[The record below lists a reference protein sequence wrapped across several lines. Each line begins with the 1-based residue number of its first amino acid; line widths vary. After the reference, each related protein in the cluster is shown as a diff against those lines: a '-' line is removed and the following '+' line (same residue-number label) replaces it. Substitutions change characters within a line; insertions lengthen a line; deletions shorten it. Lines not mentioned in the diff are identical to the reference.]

1 MSFGLVATAI
11 VGSAA
16 LGAGASL
23 ASADSQRSAA
33 NNAADKVGQAGAAAN
48 AKLAPFVNTGVA
60 ANSRLATLLGIAPS
74 TGVDWNAYLKA
85 NPDVAASATYGNNP
99 AQHYEDY
106 GKKEGRSLTYLD
118 PSAVTSNPDYGSL
131 LKSFAPSDLTTDPGY
146 QFGLTQGEK
155 ALQRNASANGRY
167 FAPATS
173 EALSKFNND
182 YATTKFDDAFNR
194 DNTSK
199 QQIYGFLS
207 GTSSAGQNAAAGQAN
222 NTLGTANNVAGL
234 TTSGAA
240 AGAAGDV
247 GAANAVSSGVSG
259 GLNYANQS
267 RLLDLITKSR
277 AATTMAAPSAGFAGA
292 M

>member
-16 LGAGASL
+16 IGAGASL

-33 NNAADKVGQAGAAAN
+33 NSAADQVGAAGKEA
-48 AKLAPFVNTGVA
+48 AGRLSPFVNTGMA
-60 ANSRLATLLGIAPS
+60 ANTRLATLLGIAPS
-74 TGVDWNAYLKA
+74 NGVDWNAYLKA
-85 NPDVAASATYGNNP
+85 NPDVAASATYGSNP

-106 GKKEGRSLTYLD
+106 GKKEGRQLTYLD
-118 PSAVTSNPDYGSL
+118 PNTVTSNPDYGSL
-131 LKSFAPSDLTTDPGY
+131 LKQFAPSDLTTDPGY

-167 FAPATS
+167 FASATS

-199 QQIYGFLS
+199 NQIYGFLS
-207 GTSSAGQNAAAGQAN
+207 GTSSAGQNAATQVAN
-222 NTLGTANNVAGL
+222 NTLGTANSQAGL

-240 AGAAGDV
+240 ASAAGDV
-247 GAANAVSSGVSG
+247 GAANAVSSGVSS